1 MKNKDTYKNK
11 IQNMFTAYVVRSVK
25 GAKRSQDE
33 IHGQE
38 KLQGK
43 YGESSGRRCGV

>member
-11 IQNMFTAYVVRSVK
+11 TQNMFTAYVVRSVK
-25 GAKRSQDE
+25 ESQNE

-38 KLQGK
+38 KL
-43 YGESSGRRCGV
+43 